1 MGYLCRCSSNDM
13 DCSYDK
19 ENPECTTITI
29 EYMDSIFL
37 TTAPTYT
44 HDFINNPPH
53 CLDPDDI

>member
-1 MGYLCRCSSNDM
+1 M